1 MGPIKSR
8 ILSILVLA
16 VLLGLNIQAQE
27 EQDKKGFWAA
37 FRDSEDGAFDIS
49 DWLITKKGLLVV
61 PTIITEPSVGYGAA
75 AAAVYF
81 HSAYS
86 EKNGPPSM
94 TGGFGGATENGT
106 WAGGVF
112 HEGIWKQD
120 RIRYRGVLAR
130 MYANVAYFGSGDA
143 AIMGDQSINLN
154 LDAWVLLQQIKFRI
168 ARSNFFIGGSYL
180 YLDTYNTFEIPVD
193 IPEFTG
199 VEFSS
204 TLSEATMIL
213 NFESRDNVFTP
224 TRGVF
229 LELSG
234 TYSDTWFGGEDQYGR
249 IGASALGFFPAA
261 RKVVVGLRYESRFSL
276 GEVPFYARPIIS
288 MRGVPLMKYQNK
300 NTTLMEAEIDWNLY
314 KRWSV
319 VGFTG
324 IGNAYSSFEEFDKG
338 KTVRSLGAGFRYMI
352 ARKLG
357 ANMGIDVAFSNDDW
371 AFYIVFGSAWLK

>member
-1 MGPIKSR
+1 MVTIKSR
-8 ILSILVLA
+8 VLLILVLA

-27 EQDKKGFWAA
+27 KQGFFSA
-37 FRDSEDGAFDIS
+37 FKDSEDGAFDIS
-49 DWLITKKGLLVV
+49 DWLVQRKGLLIL
-61 PTIITEPSVGYGAA
+61 PSIITEPAVGYGAA

-94 TGGFGGATENGT
+94 TGGFGAATENGT

-120 RIRYRGVLAR
+120 RIRYRGALAR
-130 MYANVAYFGSGDA
+130 MYANLAYYGSGDVS
-143 AIMGDQSINLN
+143 ILGDQSINLN
-154 LDAWVLLQQIKFRI
+154 LDAWVVLQQIKFRL
-168 ARSNFFIGGSYL
+168 ANSNFFLGGSYL
-180 YLDTYNTFEIPVD
+180 YLNTDNTFEMPVD
-193 IPEFTG
+193 IPEFNGT
-199 VEFSS
+199 EFSS

-213 NFESRDNVFTP
+213 NFDSRNNVFTP
-224 TRGVF
+224 TSGVF

-261 RKVVVGLRYESRFSL
+261 RKVVIGIRYESRFSL
-276 GEVPFYARPIIS
+276 GAVPFWARPIIS
-288 MRGVPLMKYQNK
+288 MRGVPLTKYQNK

-314 KRWSV
+314 KRWSL

-338 KTVRSLGAGFRYMI
+338 KTVRTLGTGFRYMI

-357 ANMGIDVAFSNDDW
+357 TNMGIDVAFSNDDW